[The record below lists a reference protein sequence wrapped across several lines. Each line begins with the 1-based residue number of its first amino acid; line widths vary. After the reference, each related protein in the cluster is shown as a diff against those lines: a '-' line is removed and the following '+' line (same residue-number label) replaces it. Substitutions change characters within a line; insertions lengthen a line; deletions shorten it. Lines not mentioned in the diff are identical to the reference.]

1 MKPARV
7 KYHGRDW
14 CGHCANFEKGTWA
27 EIVTRAGGDN
37 KRYFIKDSRG
47 PSPVGYFPSF
57 TVNGS
62 VELGKDFAKHMR
74 NYEVPFEER
83 VDAAISGATDPAYIA
98 ALEILKKPEP
108 IAAQPDP
115 KPKAAKSKAKL
126 KAVKRPPLSTQRE
139 KKSLPPRVADFIGSD
154 ADASYGYGYNY

>member
-1 MKPARV
+1 MLSFKLNKTKHNMQPARV

-14 CGHCANFEKGTWA
+14 CGHCASFEKGTWA
-27 EIVTRAGGDN
+27 EIVSRAGGDN

-47 PSPVGYFPSF
+47 PSPAGYFPSF

-74 NYEVPFEER
+74 NDAVPFEKR

-98 ALEILKKPEP
+98 ALEILKKP
-108 IAAQPDP
+108 
-115 KPKAAKSKAKL
+115 
-126 KAVKRPPLSTQRE
+126 VKRPPLSTRRE

-154 ADASYGYGYNY
+154 ADASYGYGYKY